1 MDRLPIVLLLLAN
14 AIFSSLFFYKVK
26 KSQQQSEQDKVTTE
40 KTSRE
45 LKRRVLELQVLQS
58 LGERVGYSLDL
69 RKILEVIT
77 DSLNGLVD
85 YSTISYMMF
94 GSEGRVILR
103 THVKE
108 PVSRL
113 FLDQV
118 KGQMG
123 GALSIMVNHSLQP
136 SLIDETISGV
146 NLDERVSHPI
156 GSFFHLPIVIGGQ
169 VVALINVSSLEKGLY
184 GDEDTAIL
192 YTIINQVSMQATKL
206 AQVLENE
213 KRRLSAMI
221 SSLGDGIIMVDP
233 NFNLIVANPAVYS
246 LLNLPLRS
254 SLLDIFESLIKNC
267 DLKNMII
274 QSLSS
279 QQISKMLPF
288 ELNDKAIRIEVNPVK
303 DRYDYLLGAVVSL
316 IDETA
321 QKQLERLREDF
332 TAMMVHELRTP
343 LTTIS
348 YGIETI
354 VGDFSSLKPE
364 ELNHYLTVI
373 KQATSDVLAL
383 VNDLLD
389 VARIEAGKLEVIK
402 QPNNLVNLI
411 SEKINLLKPLADQK
425 HISLTSVVDPNL
437 NSVMLDRIR
446 IGQALTNL
454 ISNSIKYTDNG
465 GVKVQAISHDNKV
478 WVAVSDT
485 GDGISSEDLPKLF
498 SKFRQIGRGK
508 TGEKGGTGLGLV
520 IVKGIIEAHGGT
532 IWADSEGRGKGSI
545 FTFTIPL
552 S

>member
-26 KSQQQSEQDKVTTE
+26 KSQQQSEKDRIASE
-40 KTSRE
+40 KTARE

-77 DSLNGLVD
+77 DSLSGLVD
-85 YSTISYMMF
+85 YSTVSYMMF
-94 GSEGRVILR
+94 GLEGRVVLR

-108 PVSRL
+108 SVSRL

-118 KGQMG
+118 RGQMG
-123 GALSIMVNHSLQP
+123 SALSVMVSRELQP
-136 SLIDETISGV
+136 SLIDETVSGS
-146 NLDERVSHPI
+146 NLDERVTHPI
-156 GSFFHLPIVIGGQ
+156 GSFFNLPIVIGGQ
-169 VVALINVSSLEKGLY
+169 VVALINVSSLQKGLY
-184 GDEDTAIL
+184 ADEETAIL
-192 YTIINQVSMQATKL
+192 YTIINQVSVQATKL
-206 AQVLENE
+206 SQVLENE
-213 KRRLSAMI
+213 KRRLSALI
-221 SSLGDGIIMVDP
+221 LSLTDGIIMVDP

-246 LLNLPLRS
+246 LLNLSFRS
-254 SLLDIFESLIKNC
+254 SVLDIFESLRNNC
-267 DLKNMII
+267 DLKRMIT

-279 QQISKMLPF
+279 QQMTKVVPF
-288 ELNDKAIRIEVNPVK
+288 ELNDKAIRIEVSPVK
-303 DRYDYLLGAVVSL
+303 DRYGYLLGAVVSL

-354 VGDFSSLKPE
+354 VGDLSSLTSE
-364 ELNHYLTVI
+364 ELNHYLSVI
-373 KQATSDVLAL
+373 KQATTDVLAL

-402 QPNNLVNLI
+402 QPNNLVGLI
-411 SEKINLLKPLADQK
+411 EEKINLLKPLADQK
-425 HISLTSVVDPNL
+425 HINLSAVLDPNLTSV
-437 NSVMLDRIR
+437 MFDRIR
-446 IGQALTNL
+446 IGQALVNL
-454 ISNSIKYTDNG
+454 ISNAIKYTDNG
-465 GVKVQAISHDNKV
+465 GVRIQTATKDHKV
-478 WVAVSDT
+478 WVAVSDS
-485 GDGISSEDLPKLF
+485 GDGISAEDLPKLF
-498 SKFRQIGRGK
+498 SKFRQLGRGK
-508 TGEKGGTGLGLV
+508 TGEKSGTGLGLV

-532 IWADSEGRGKGSI
+532 IWANSLGKGKGST
-545 FTFTIPL
+545 FTFTIPI